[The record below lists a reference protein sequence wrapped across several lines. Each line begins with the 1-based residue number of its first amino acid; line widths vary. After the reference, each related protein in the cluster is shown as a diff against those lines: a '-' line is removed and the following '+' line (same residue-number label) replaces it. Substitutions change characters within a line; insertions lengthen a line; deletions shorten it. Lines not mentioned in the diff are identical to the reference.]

1 VSESISKPLK
11 SLVDVFADVKDPRIA
26 RSRLHP
32 IENVLA
38 ISLLGAIAGAEGW
51 DDLAVFAKERTEVL
65 GRFLD
70 LTNGVPSAD
79 TFRRVFE
86 ALSPSDFHEA
96 LLRWVRPLLGEL
108 EGQTIALDGKTLRGA
123 LARSRQQGAFHLL
136 HVWAT
141 EKRLLLAQ
149 AATDGAGSELPTA
162 IELLRTLDLAGATV
176 TADANFCASELTKTI
191 RDRGGHYVLALKG
204 NRGAFHRFVE
214 ARFEEE
220 REAGYAATQ
229 VAVEEGR
236 AHGRDEVRVVRAMP
250 IGQLPE
256 HLRAPWCDLK
266 TIVQVERVRVTDSVS
281 LQRAYYITSHPA
293 RAKDL
298 ARRIRD
304 HWKIENELHYCLD
317 VTFGEDRRPIRSQ
330 YGAENFA
337 LVTRF
342 ALSLLKKHA
351 GAPSTNKDKQSVRR
365 KKKIAMWSDVYFL
378 TVLTAGFPDV

>member
-1 VSESISKPLK
+1 MITCACPSTRTTSWVTSPTPSTTWSTACSSSSASRRIS
-11 SLVDVFADVKDPRIA
+11 
-26 RSRLHP
+26 
-32 IENVLA
+32 
-38 ISLLGAIAGAEGW
+38 
-51 DDLAVFAKERTEVL
+51 
-65 GRFLD
+65 
-70 LTNGVPSAD
+70 
-79 TFRRVFE
+79 
-86 ALSPSDFHEA
+86 SPAS
-96 LLRWVRPLLGEL
+96 
-108 EGQTIALDGKTLRGA
+108 
-123 LARSRQQGAFHLL
+123 
-136 HVWAT
+136 
-141 EKRLLLAQ
+141 
-149 AATDGAGSELPTA
+149 PTSS
-162 IELLRTLDLAGATV
+162 G
-176 TADANFCASELTKTI
+176 
-191 RDRGGHYVLALKG
+191 
-204 NRGAFHRFVE
+204 
-214 ARFEEE
+214 
-220 REAGYAATQ
+220 
-229 VAVEEGR
+229 
-236 AHGRDEVRVVRAMP
+236 P